1 MSQKL
6 SIWEIYREP
15 REEVHDLKTKIPLK
29 DSLKSMSFISMNI
42 WFVVVNLRH
51 VFFISS
57 VNSWLTGL
65 SKATHQSC
73 EIDHCCEMEQKEHDF
88 VSEWTNIFGIF
99 QFCGIAFAP
108 MAGGIIDI
116 LNRRF
121 TRNGYLQK
129 DAECTSCGVSL
140 IITSVLGIA
149 FSMMSANAHSSPNT
163 SVIGATLLLEVAFR
177 AFLYG
182 SHANFISVLYP
193 SHSFGSLYGISMF
206 IGGVT
211 GFASIPLFD
220 VAVGPLNSQFYF
232 LDWFFVILI
241 ACGTIWPALVNVTC
255 FNY

>member
-1 MSQKL
+1 MG
-6 SIWEIYREP
+6 
-15 REEVHDLKTKIPLK
+15 K

-57 VNSWLTGL
+57 ANSWLTGL
-65 SKATHQSC
+65 SKATHHSC

-99 QFCGIAFAP
+99 QFFGIAFAP

-149 FSMMSANAHSSPNT
+149 FSIMSANAHSSPNT
-163 SVIGATLLLEVAFR
+163 LI
-177 AFLYG
+177 
-182 SHANFISVLYP
+182 
-193 SHSFGSLYGISMF
+193 